1 MAAKNVKKKSPFEVE
16 PGFYLED
23 NRNQRAVVPVTKET
37 LEAKHSALM
46 PEWVVEGKSVL
57 DLGCCLAA
65 TGHWCL
71 SYGAKKYTGVELQPE
86 YAKKAKEL
94 LGKHWSKDQFKI
106 VQSEIADFLADVK
119 KGEYDIVMMAGVL
132 YVFLDYFSILEK
144 MSFAAKEWVLLESI
158 LPQKNLDPDIPYVE
172 FVNKQT
178 ITLPNGQERARGIG
192 SRVSPG
198 GLKMVMEH
206 FGFSCPDGVITP
218 AAVKGTHDAFNEVI
232 PGWKTPVRFMM
243 RFQKGG
249 EKVADLAGELKTGKF
264 TQAKAGFDEYK
275 PGLKLKSGSWQ
286 FDDQVAKIFEG
297 HALASIPRYKE
308 VIGMCV
314 EIASKAYP
322 KKDCRVLD
330 VGSAIGHTMHEF
342 HKAGFTDVWG
352 VEKSESMIKESQHK
366 ENVIQSET
374 FPKGQK
380 PFHIVCAN
388 WTLHFVK
395 ERKAYLQDIFNG
407 MEKDGFLI
415 LSDKTQG
422 NPFILDLYHDF
433 KRRNDLTEQE
443 IADKAASLKGV
454 LEPYPIAWYLTE
466 LKNIGF
472 SEVNVINGYY
482 HFTTF
487 LARK

>member
-1 MAAKNVKKKSPFEVE
+1 MAAKNVKKKTPFEVE

-37 LEAKHSALM
+37 LEAKHAAIM
-46 PEWVVEGKSVL
+46 PEWLVEGKSVL

-94 LGKHWSKDQFKI
+94 LGKHWSKDQFEI
-106 VQSEIADFLADVK
+106 VQSEISDFLAEVK

-132 YVFLDYFSILEK
+132 YVFLDYFSVLEK
-144 MSFAAKEWVLLESI
+144 MTYASKEWVLLESI
-158 LPQKNLDPDIPYVE
+158 MPQKNLDPETPYVE
-172 FVNKQT
+172 FVSKQT

-206 FGFSCPDGVITP
+206 FGFTSQEGVITP

-232 PGWKTPVRFMM
+232 PGWKSPVRFMM

-249 EKVADLAGELKTGKF
+249 AKVADLAEELKTGKF
-264 TQAKAGFDEYK
+264 KQPKAGFDEYK
-275 PGLKLKSGSWQ
+275 PGTKLKAGSWQ
-286 FDDQVAKIFEG
+286 FNDKVADEFENI
-297 HALASIPRYKE
+297 ALTSIPRYKE

-314 EIASKAYP
+314 EIATKAYP
-322 KKDCRVLD
+322 DKKCRILD
-330 VGSAIGHTMHEF
+330 VGSAIGKTMDEF
-342 HKAGFTDVWG
+342 HKSGFTDVWG
-352 VEKSESMIKESQHK
+352 VEKSEAMIKGSKYSDH
-366 ENVIQSET
+366 VIHSDT
-374 FPKGQK
+374 FPRGQK

-395 ERKAYLQDIFNG
+395 ERKAYLEDIYNG
-407 MEKDGFLI
+407 LEKEGFLI

-422 NPFILDLYHDF
+422 NPFLLDLYHDF
-433 KRRNDLTEQE
+433 KRRNGLTEQQ
-443 IADKAASLKGV
+443 IADKAESIKGV
-454 LEPYPIAWYLTE
+454 LEPYPLNWYLTE

-472 SEVNVINGYY
+472 SEVHVINAYY